1 MAPEQLQGGRADA
14 RTDVFALGAVFYKLA
29 TGCRAFD
36 ATSHAG
42 IIAAVLDHQ
51 PPAAS
56 AKQTGLSPSMNRA
69 IAHSG
74 EDPHARPQ
82 TAGEVARLSRWLA
95 TPHPRRPRRP
105 LASSASG

>member
-1 MAPEQLQGGRADA
+1 M
-14 RTDVFALGAVFYKLA
+14 A

-56 AKQTGLSPSMNRA
+56 AKQTGLSPLLDRA
-69 IAHSG
+69 IAQCLAK
-74 EDPHARPQ
+74 DPHARPQ
-82 TAGEVARLSRWLA
+82 TAGEVARVLALVA
-95 TPHPRRPRRP
+95 TPHRRRPRRP